1 MSCQQITLILYCVQ
15 PTALDR
21 VLGYMAH
28 LWGKYLH
35 TEIDI
40 ESFIYFNRLAFQL
53 LKKNTEFKQLTFW

>member
-1 MSCQQITLILYCVQ
+1 MSCQQMTLILYGVQ

-21 VLGYMAH
+21 VVGHMAH
-28 LWGKYLH
+28 LWGKYLRM
-35 TEIDI
+35 EIDI